1 MHVEYGYQ
9 LGTCIYCT
17 FVMHILKCFKNII
30 HRDTCA
36 AMEYLES
43 KKLVHRDLAARNIL
57 INENNTAKVSF
68 QKYCTGELHF
78 SFK

>member
-1 MHVEYGYQ
+1 MLSMDFEIGK
-9 LGTCIYCT
+9 CIYICYAY
-17 FVMHILKCFKNII
+17 FKVFFKYII

-68 QKYCTGELHF
+68 QKYCMGELHF
-78 SFK
+78 SYK